1 MEIKPEY
8 IVIFTLNKN
17 SLKNNFEKKF
27 ILKYNDYSI
36 CEEVFNI

>member
-17 SLKNNFEKKF
+17 SVKKF
-27 ILKYNDYSI
+27 LIYKLNLLNSVYVKGKD
-36 CEEVFNI
+36 F